1 MAILLISN
9 HYNEKNI
16 VEMLLDSTPASEVM
30 INITMSK
37 YKWLTEDLERMKA
50 FITEAFAIKRV
61 PVTEYYPIAL
71 IGTDDWNLYGN
82 NRRKRFNMV
91 WKVTRINGYGPN
103 DEDLGSSLGPFVI
116 NVIDDDDE

>member
-1 MAILLISN
+1 MAILLVSN

-37 YKWLTEDLERMKA
+37 YKWLTEDPERMKA

-103 DEDLGSSLGPFVI
+103 DEDMGFSLGPFVI
-116 NVIDDDDE
+116 NVIDDE